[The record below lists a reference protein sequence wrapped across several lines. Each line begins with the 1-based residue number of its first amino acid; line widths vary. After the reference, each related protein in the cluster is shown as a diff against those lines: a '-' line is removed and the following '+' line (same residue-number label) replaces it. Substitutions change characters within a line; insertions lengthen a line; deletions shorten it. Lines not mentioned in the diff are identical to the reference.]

1 LFITENIKKTHK
13 KHHGAKPI
21 AKRAKRR
28 HSHKLRTPEQAKLK
42 RKERKIR
49 RQRRKRIEK
58 RLIRKLKRK
67 SERYVKKKCFFSR
80 VCRCKVNGKKVAYTK
95 KISKKKLFKRGCS
108 VQKRCRRCPNMLRVK
123 KLRARRAFWYRKIRE
138 SHRRPTKISKL
149 RALIRNK
156 RISRRRR
163 VIALRRIK
171 HIRMEKRIKRFNTI
185 KKNIED

>member
-58 RLIRKLKRK
+58 KRLIRKLKRK

-95 KISKKKLFKRGCS
+95 KNFKKKIIQKRMFSSKK
-108 VQKRCRRCPNMLRVK
+108 M
-123 KLRARRAFWYRKIRE
+123 
-138 SHRRPTKISKL
+138 
-149 RALIRNK
+149 
-156 RISRRRR
+156 
-163 VIALRRIK
+163 
-171 HIRMEKRIKRFNTI
+171 
-185 KKNIED
+185 